1 MEKLSAA
8 EAEKEDLSRRLAAE
22 KEDADKA
29 HAKAQAALAEANLAL
44 KRATDAES
52 VHRNLCGYL
61 DKAARPSTHIAC
73 GRVPVAWCMYRPL
86 RPVRQGGG
94 PPLPWVAA
102 GGVGVALVHRDETHV
117 LCLAHYVRGGC
128 ECFVS

>member
-52 VHRNLCGYL
+52 VHRNLCAIWTKRL
-61 DKAARPSTHIAC
+61 DRAHTLLVDA
-73 GRVPVAWCMYRPL
+73 YR
-86 RPVRQGGG
+86 
-94 PPLPWVAA
+94 
-102 GGVGVALVHRDETHV
+102 
-117 LCLAHYVRGGC
+117 
-128 ECFVS
+128 